1 MSSRSAPS
9 ITPEHLNNIS
19 AEELKRRLAG
29 DPFEAVQWIKALAER
44 GEAEAQVLLGQA
56 YLDGYGLELDPRQAR
71 IWFRKAAEA
80 GHLLGMNML
89 GRAYDQGWG
98 GPVDHAC
105 AAYWFR
111 TAANQGLDWGMYNYG
126 HLLLHGLGVEK
137 NEREAFDWYNK
148 AAELGHAKSLGV
160 VGRFFEEGWL
170 GERDQEK
177 AFDYYRRSAEA
188 GDFRGQYNYALMLSE
203 RGQMEGALQWMREA
217 LGNAH
222 LAFTRTMAANLLRHP
237 HPVLYQVG
245 MEALH
250 KCALRGN
257 AHDAYAYAKFL
268 LAQGAGN
275 IANLSLGRWWLRCAA
290 RQGHTQAQQEVDF
303 HISLS

>member
-1 MSSRSAPS
+1 MSASSAQS

-19 AEELKRRLAG
+19 AEELKRRLAS
-29 DPFEAVQWIKALAER
+29 DPREAVQWIRALAEQ
-44 GEAEAQVLLGQA
+44 GEPEAQALLGQA
-56 YLDGYGLELDPRQAR
+56 YLDGHGMEPNPRQAR

-98 GPVDHAC
+98 GPVDHVC

-111 TAANQGLDWGMYNYG
+111 MSANQGLDWGMYNYAN
-126 HLLLHGLGVEK
+126 LLLHGLGVEK
-137 NEREAFDWYNK
+137 NEQQAFDWYRK

-170 GERDQEK
+170 GEQDQEK

-203 RGQMEGALQWMREA
+203 RGQAEDARHWMREA
-217 LGNAH
+217 LVNAH
-222 LAFTRTMAANLLRHP
+222 LAFSRTMAANLLQHP
-237 HPVLYQVG
+237 HPALRQVG

-250 KCALRGN
+250 KCAQQGGG
-257 AHDAYAYAKFL
+257 HDAYAYARFL
-268 LAQGAGN
+268 LGQGN
-275 IANLSLGRWWLRCAA
+275 IASLSVGRWWLRCAA
-290 RQGHTQAQQEVDF
+290 RRGHVQAQGEASL